1 MIVQTA
7 TGSEAAAPGNP
18 SDPAPDPSSA
28 SPTPNPNPNPA
39 PAPAAPVKPEGL
51 ADDFWDAEKGVKVE
65 AVLGK
70 LGELTAA
77 QQAEADRRAALPKS
91 AADYKVELPADFK
104 MPDGWQIDTADK
116 SWSAFA
122 DFAHKRGMSQDDFAQ
137 GAKLITEMR
146 LNEAAARVTAA
157 SAEFAKLG
165 DNGKVRV
172 TAVHTFLDSAFSPE
186 QSKAIKASLINS
198 DAVAGW
204 EKMQGLLTSSGI
216 TTFNHSGRDGGEK
229 PGQIAGYENM
239 SFEQRMAASEA
250 QSRKRA

>member
-1 MIVQTA
+1 MITQVA
-7 TGSEAAAPGNP
+7 TGSEQQTQDTQSGQQQ
-18 SDPAPDPSSA
+18 DHSSA
-28 SPTPNPNPNPA
+28 SQTEQTQA
-39 PAPAAPVKPEGL
+39 TQQTEVAKPVKPEGL
-51 ADDFWDAEKGVKVE
+51 ADDFWDAERGVKVD

-239 SFEQRMAASEA
+239 TFEQRMAASEA